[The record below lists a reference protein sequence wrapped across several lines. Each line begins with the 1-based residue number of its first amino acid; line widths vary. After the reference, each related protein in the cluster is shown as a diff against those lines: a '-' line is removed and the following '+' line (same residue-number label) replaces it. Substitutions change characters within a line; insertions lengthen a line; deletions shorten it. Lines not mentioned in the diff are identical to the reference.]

1 MSLLFKKFKIDDW
14 AKNIKR
20 SKIIQ
25 FACDESFQV
34 PFEVY
39 LLKFNKKYCSKKK
52 SFSVVPSLS
61 HHKPKP
67 QQKGKLSLNKKSAEW
82 TVKQRVQS
90 WMCHENIYALH
101 FRKMHQQRC
110 SWRERW
116 PTVFPSIR
124 PFYLPLC
131 VLGIVLRNSRDRP
144 KQVLWWVLEMN
155 FLSVSLT
162 HTGIYKFSDSKD
174 RTMCLVWLI
183 SMKKKNGLNKDA
195 TDALRGWHPNKT
207 CCTFVA
213 TVAVDFGSSPPKLKT
228 WPPYPLV
235 KWLGEW
241 GMAWK
246 MKSGCGAGER
256 GNGWM
261 VVI

>member
-1 MSLLFKKFKIDDW
+1 MKISMHCISGRCTNSDAADENDDRLSFHPFVLSICHFVCLESCY
-14 AKNIKR
+14 ATTETDQ
-20 SKIIQ
+20 SK
-25 FACDESFQV
+25 C
-34 PFEVY
+34 Y
-39 LLKFNKKYCSKKK
+39 GGCSK
-52 SFSVVPSLS
+52 
-61 HHKPKP
+61 
-67 QQKGKLSLNKKSAEW
+67 W
-82 TVKQRVQS
+82 T
-90 WMCHENIYALH
+90 
-101 FRKMHQQRC
+101 
-110 SWRERW
+110 
-116 PTVFPSIR
+116 
-124 PFYLPLC
+124 
-131 VLGIVLRNSRDRP
+131 
-144 KQVLWWVLEMN
+144 

-183 SMKKKNGLNKDA
+183 SMKKKNCLNKDA